1 MEIRNFYKE
10 NLRMLI
16 KIKEKFLYFKSFLL
30 CLIVVCLI
38 ISLFYLKIP
47 LNINLEGSVKCNKKE
62 CNFTVIA
69 TSNIEK
75 YSDNFKEITFKEK
88 DEIKKISYSEPY
100 VLNNVLV
107 SNMIITVSNK
117 ELKNNQVAKGV
128 ITVKE
133 DTIFSLFLSSL
144 KGGDANDEK

>member
-1 MEIRNFYKE
+1 MEIRNFYQE

-30 CLIVVCLI
+30 CLIVVGLI

-75 YSDNFKEITFKEK
+75 YSDNFKEITFNEK
-88 DEIKKISYSEPY
+88 DEIKNISYSEPY

-107 SNMIITVSNK
+107 SNMVITVSNK

-144 KGGDANDEK
+144 KGGDAK

>member
-30 CLIVVCLI
+30 CLIVVGLI

-107 SNMIITVSNK
+107 SNMVITVSNK

>member
-1 MEIRNFYKE
+1 MEIRNFYQE

-30 CLIVVCLI
+30 CLIVVGLI

-75 YSDNFKEITFKEK
+75 YSDNFKEITFNEK

-107 SNMIITVSNK
+107 SNMVITVSNK
-117 ELKNNQVAKGV
+117 ELKNNQIAKGV

-144 KGGDANDEK
+144 KGGDAK

>member
-1 MEIRNFYKE
+1 MEVRNFYQE
-10 NLRMLI
+10 NLRMLL
-16 KIKEKFLYFKSFLL
+16 KIKEKFLYFKSILL
-30 CLIVVCLI
+30 CLIIIGLI
-38 ISLFYLKIP
+38 ISLFFLKIP
-47 LNINLEGSVKCNKKE
+47 LNINLEGTVKCNKKD
-62 CNFTVIA
+62 CDFTIIA

-75 YSDNFKEITFKEK
+75 YSNDFKEITFKEK

-107 SNMIITVSNK
+107 SNMVITVSNK

-144 KGGDANDEK
+144 KGGDENDEK

>member
-1 MEIRNFYKE
+1 
-10 NLRMLI
+10 MLI

-30 CLIVVCLI
+30 CLIIGGLI

-75 YSDNFKEITFKEK
+75 YSDNFKEITFNEK

-107 SNMIITVSNK
+107 SNMVITVSNK
-117 ELKNNQVAKGV
+117 ELKNNQIAKGV

-144 KGGDANDEK
+144 KGGDAK

>member
-1 MEIRNFYKE
+1 MDIRNFYKE

-30 CLIVVCLI
+30 CLIVIVLI

-62 CNFTVIA
+62 CTFTVVA
-69 TSNIEK
+69 TSNMEK
-75 YSDNFKEITFKEK
+75 YSNDFKEITFKEK
-88 DEIKKISYSEPY
+88 DNIKSISFSEPY

-107 SNMIITVSNK
+107 NNMIITVSNK
-117 ELKNNQVAKGV
+117 ELKNNQIAKGIV
-128 ITVKE
+128 TLKE
-133 DTIFSLFLSSL
+133 DTVFSLFLKSL
-144 KGGDANDEK
+144 KGGDE

>member
-1 MEIRNFYKE
+1 MEIRNFYQE

-30 CLIVVCLI
+30 CLIVVGLI

-75 YSDNFKEITFKEK
+75 YSDNFKEITFNEK

-107 SNMIITVSNK
+107 SNMVITVSNK

-144 KGGDANDEK
+144 KGGDAK

>member
-1 MEIRNFYKE
+1 MEIRNFYQE

-30 CLIVVCLI
+30 CLIVVGLI

-75 YSDNFKEITFKEK
+75 YSDNFKEITFNEK
-88 DEIKKISYSEPY
+88 DEIKNISYSEPY

-107 SNMIITVSNK
+107 SNMVITVSNK
-117 ELKNNQVAKGV
+117 ELKNNQIAKGV